1 MMKNYIWALIIGMS
15 FSACTPQKEENKA
28 LLETENTQEITL
40 TQAQQKQLTIETV
53 KVETIDLNATMQLS
67 ARTQV
72 LPQDRIS
79 VTHMLGGFVKSI
91 QVIPGTYVKK
101 GQVLAVL
108 EDPMY
113 VQIQEDYLTTKALL
127 EKAESNF
134 KRQKELNEA
143 QAAST
148 KILEEAQ
155 ADRKLL
161 LIKKRALEEKL
172 HLMHLSPNSVT
183 VNAIKRSLTVVS
195 PVSGAINKVSVNRGQ
210 YVSASEPLLEIIQS
224 STPLLEIKAFEN
236 QLAALKIGQ
245 KILASTNQNPEQK
258 YEANVISIGQEV
270 NSDGSVNVLARLNSA
285 LPQPLISQ
293 MYFTVELTVANQA
306 VQALPEESVVHFEGK
321 DYVYEALKNNSYRMK
336 EVKVG
341 KAEKNKIAIVTPLD
355 PTQNYVSKGAYTLL
369 MAMKN
374 TEEEE

>member
-15 FSACTPQKEENKA
+15 FSACNSQKEEQNT
-28 LLETENTQEITL
+28 LEETENREEITL

-53 KVETIDLNATMQLS
+53 NVETVGMNSTIQLS

-72 LPQDRIS
+72 LPQDRVS

-108 EDPMY
+108 EDPIY
-113 VQIQEDYLTTKALL
+113 VQIQEEYLTTKALL
-127 EKAESNF
+127 QKAEANF

-148 KILEEAQ
+148 KILEKAQ
-155 ADRKLL
+155 CERKLL

-172 HLMHLSPNSVT
+172 HLIHLSPNSVS
-183 VNAIKRSLTVVS
+183 VNTIKRSLTVVS
-195 PVSGAINKVSVNRGQ
+195 PVSGAINEVSVNRGQ

-224 STPLLEIKAFEN
+224 STPLLEIKTFEN
-236 QLAALKIGQ
+236 QLAALQIGQ

-258 YEANVISIGQEV
+258 YEAKVISIGKEV
-270 NSDGSVNVLARLNSA
+270 NPDGSVNVLARLNSA

-293 MYFTVELTVANQA
+293 MYFTVELTVSNQA
-306 VQALPEESVVHFEGK
+306 VQALPEDSVVHFEGK
-321 DYVYEALKNNSYRMK
+321 NYVFEALKNNSYRMK
-336 EVKVG
+336 EVKIG
-341 KAEKNKIAIVTPLD
+341 KTEKNKIAIETPLN
-355 PTQNYVSKGAYTLL
+355 PTQNYVSKGAYALL

-374 TEEEE
+374 TEEE

>member
-1 MMKNYIWALIIGMS
+1 MKNYIWALIIGMN
-15 FSACTPQKEENKA
+15 FSACTSQKEENKT
-28 LLETENTQEITL
+28 LRETENTQEITL

-101 GQVLAVL
+101 GQVLAVV
-108 EDPMY
+108 EDPMF
-113 VQIQEDYLTTKALL
+113 VQIQEEYLTTKALL

-183 VNAIKRSLTVVS
+183 VNAIKRNLTVVS

-258 YEANVISIGQEV
+258 YEAKVISIGQEV
-270 NSDGSVNVLARLNSA
+270 NSDGSVNVLAQLSNP
-285 LPQPLISQ
+285 LPQQMISK
-293 MYFTVELTVANQA
+293 MYFTVELSFANQFA
-306 VQALPEESVVHFEGK
+306 QVLPEESVVHFEGK
-321 DYVYEALKNNSYRMK
+321 DYVYEVLSNNTYKMK
-336 EVKVG
+336 KVKIG
-341 KAEKNKIAIVTPLD
+341 KVEQNMVAIESPLD
-355 PTQNYVSKGAYTLL
+355 SNKKYVSKGAYALL

>member
-1 MMKNYIWALIIGMS
+1 MKNYIWALIIGMN
-15 FSACTPQKEENKA
+15 FSACTSQKEENKT
-28 LLETENTQEITL
+28 LRETENTQEITL

-108 EDPMY
+108 EDPIF
-113 VQIQEDYLTTKALL
+113 VQIQEEYLTTKALL

-183 VNAIKRSLTVVS
+183 VNAIKRNLTVVS

-258 YEANVISIGQEV
+258 YEAKVISIGQEV
-270 NSDGSVNVLARLNSA
+270 NSDGSVNVLAQLSNP
-285 LPQPLISQ
+285 LPQQMISK
-293 MYFTVELTVANQA
+293 MYFTVELSFANQFA
-306 VQALPEESVVHFEGK
+306 QVLPEESVVHFEGK
-321 DYVYEALKNNSYRMK
+321 DYVYEVLSNNTYKMK
-336 EVKVG
+336 KVKIG
-341 KAEKNKIAIVTPLD
+341 KVEQNMVAIESPLD
-355 PTQNYVSKGAYTLL
+355 SNKKYVSKGAYALL

-374 TEEEE
+374 TEEE

>member
-1 MMKNYIWALIIGMS
+1 MKNYIWALIIGMN
-15 FSACTPQKEENKA
+15 FSACTSQKEENKT
-28 LLETENTQEITL
+28 LRETENTQEITL

-108 EDPMY
+108 EDPMF
-113 VQIQEDYLTTKALL
+113 VQIQEEYLTTKALL

-183 VNAIKRSLTVVS
+183 VNAIKRNLTVVS

-258 YEANVISIGQEV
+258 YEAKVISIGQEV
-270 NSDGSVNVLARLNSA
+270 NSDGSVNVLAQLSNP
-285 LPQPLISQ
+285 LPQQMISK
-293 MYFTVELTVANQA
+293 MYFTVELTVANQSA
-306 VQALPEESVVHFEGK
+306 QVLPEGSVVHFEGK
-321 DYVYEALKNNSYRMK
+321 DYVYEVLSNNTYKMK
-336 EVKVG
+336 KVKIG
-341 KAEKNKIAIVTPLD
+341 KAEKNKIAIITPLN
-355 PTQNYVSKGAYTLL
+355 PTQNYVSKGAYALL

>member
-1 MMKNYIWALIIGMS
+1 MKNYIWALIIGMN
-15 FSACTPQKEENKA
+15 FSACTSQKEENKT
-28 LLETENTQEITL
+28 LRETENTQEITL

-108 EDPMY
+108 EDPMF
-113 VQIQEDYLTTKALL
+113 VQIQEEYLTTKALL

-183 VNAIKRSLTVVS
+183 VNAIKRNLTVVS

-258 YEANVISIGQEV
+258 YEAKVISIGQEV
-270 NSDGSVNVLARLNSA
+270 NSDGSVNVLAQLSNP

-293 MYFTVELTVANQA
+293 MYFTVELTVANQSA
-306 VQALPEESVVHFEGK
+306 QVLPEGSVVHFEGK
-321 DYVYEALKNNSYRMK
+321 DYVYEVLSNNTYKMK
-336 EVKVG
+336 KVKIG
-341 KAEKNKIAIVTPLD
+341 KAEKNKIAIITPLN
-355 PTQNYVSKGAYTLL
+355 PTQNYVSKGAYALL

>member
-1 MMKNYIWALIIGMS
+1 MKNYIWALIIGMN
-15 FSACTPQKEENKA
+15 FSACTSQKEENKT
-28 LLETENTQEITL
+28 LRETENTQEITL

-108 EDPMY
+108 EDPMF
-113 VQIQEDYLTTKALL
+113 VQIQEEYLTTKALL

-143 QAAST
+143 QAANT

-183 VNAIKRSLTVVS
+183 VNAIKRNLTVVS

-258 YEANVISIGQEV
+258 YEAKVISIGQEV
-270 NSDGSVNVLARLNSA
+270 NSDGSVNVLAQLSNP

-293 MYFTVELTVANQA
+293 MYFTVELTVANQSA
-306 VQALPEESVVHFEGK
+306 QVLPEGSVVHFEGK
-321 DYVYEALKNNSYRMK
+321 DYVYEVLSNNTYKMK
-336 EVKVG
+336 KVKIG
-341 KAEKNKIAIVTPLD
+341 KAEKNKIAIITPLN
-355 PTQNYVSKGAYTLL
+355 PTQNYVSKGAYALL

>member
-1 MMKNYIWALIIGMS
+1 MKNYIWALIIGMN
-15 FSACTPQKEENKA
+15 FSACTSQKEENKT
-28 LLETENTQEITL
+28 LRETENTQEITL

-91 QVIPGTYVKK
+91 QVISGTYVKK

-108 EDPMY
+108 EDPMF
-113 VQIQEDYLTTKALL
+113 VQIQEEYLTTKALL

-183 VNAIKRSLTVVS
+183 VNAIKRNLTVVS

-258 YEANVISIGQEV
+258 YEAKVISIGQEV
-270 NSDGSVNVLARLNSA
+270 NSDGSVNVLAQLSNP

-293 MYFTVELTVANQA
+293 MYFTVELTVANQSA
-306 VQALPEESVVHFEGK
+306 QVLPEGSVVHFEGK
-321 DYVYEALKNNSYRMK
+321 DYVYEVLSNNTYKMK
-336 EVKVG
+336 KVKIG
-341 KAEKNKIAIVTPLD
+341 KAEKNKIAIITPLN
-355 PTQNYVSKGAYTLL
+355 PTQNYVSKGAYALL

>member
-1 MMKNYIWALIIGMS
+1 MKNYIWALIIGMN
-15 FSACTPQKEENKA
+15 FSACTSQKEENKT
-28 LLETENTQEITL
+28 LRETENTQEITL

-108 EDPMY
+108 EDPMF
-113 VQIQEDYLTTKALL
+113 VQIQEEYLTTKALL

-183 VNAIKRSLTVVS
+183 VNAIKRNLTVVS

-258 YEANVISIGQEV
+258 YEAKVISIGQEV
-270 NSDGSVNVLARLNSA
+270 NSDGSVNVLAQLSNP
-285 LPQPLISQ
+285 LPQQMISK
-293 MYFTVELTVANQA
+293 MYFTVELSFANQFA
-306 VQALPEESVVHFEGK
+306 QVLPEESVVHFEGK
-321 DYVYEALKNNSYRMK
+321 DYVYEVLSNNTYKMK
-336 EVKVG
+336 KVKIG
-341 KAEKNKIAIVTPLD
+341 KVEQNMVAIESPLD
-355 PTQNYVSKGAYTLL
+355 SNKKYVSKGAYALL

-374 TEEEE
+374 TEEE